1 MCNCKLISVFLLL
14 SMVCIQ
20 SEGQAPQRNMY
31 EFDFIKNTNPWL
43 TSANAAGLGLLQV
56 DRTSFVE
63 AYFNK
68 EDGALVPV
76 EGSDNSLLAGAQTE
90 SFVRISDKIAFH
102 GKLSYSY
109 FHGKNMGG
117 HYLMDPSYNP
127 INFVENSTDNTGIK
141 TKESFLLLGGISY
154 SFNSKWSIGAELG
167 YETANYAK
175 RKDPRPLSQWMDL
188 DISAGLRF
196 APGDRF
202 SAGINFIYSRTVEN
216 LGCYTFGTAD
226 RQYYTLVDYGGYF
239 GSVELLDGSTGYV
252 DSSGETSLRPMV
264 NAFYGTSLQL
274 VFGKPDNILFF
285 NEITYKNRS
294 GYYGEKASSEVVYC
308 EFGGNIFGYT
318 GSLGMRRGKNFHKIR
333 LFGEYANIINNE
345 NIYQRT
351 TPPGENTIVEY
362 FGQREALNRT
372 DINASLSYT
381 GYLGVEQFR
390 PKWEYGI
397 VVDAA
402 YRTFRATYYPYY
414 RDQNV
419 TSLTGMLHG
428 RRNIQ
433 VSKNIFTV
441 SLAAG
446 YFMGFGT
453 KNSDGALASS
463 STDNHRT
470 NDSYLNKDFE
480 YDTAARVSGSLG
492 FRYTRLFGSK
502 IAAYIDVRDTY
513 NHTLE
518 KPEFLADGYRNAFTV
533 SVGCAF

>member
-1 MCNCKLISVFLLL
+1 MCNCKLITVFLLL

-43 TSANAAGLGLLQV
+43 TSANATGLGLLQV

-68 EDGALVPV
+68 GDGALVPV

-90 SFVRISDKIAFH
+90 SFVRVSDKIAFH

-127 INFVENSTDNTGIK
+127 INFVENTEDNNGVK
-141 TKESFLLLGGISY
+141 VRELYYLRGGMSY
-154 SFNSKWSIGAELG
+154 SFNEHWSLG
-167 YETANYAK
+167 LDFEYETGNYAK
-175 RKDPRPLSQWMDL
+175 RKDPRPQSSWMDL
-188 DISAGLRF
+188 DMTAGV
-196 APGDRF
+196 RF
-202 SAGINFIYSRTVEN
+202 SPKDNFSVGLNARYARTMERIASEI
-216 LGCYTFGTAD
+216 FGTTD
-226 RQYYTLVDYGGYF
+226 RQYYTLIDYGGYF
-239 GSVELLDGSTGYV
+239 GRVENLDNDNGYVGST
-252 DSSGETSLRPMV
+252 SMPMINV
-264 NAFYGTSLQL
+264 FYGAALQL
-274 VFGKPDNILFF
+274 VFGKQDNVLFF
-285 NEITYKNRS
+285 NELSWSNRS
-294 GYYGEKASSEVVYC
+294 GYYGLRGSSDVVFC
-308 EFGGNIFGYT
+308 EFSGNILSYE
-318 GSLGMRRGKNFHKIR
+318 GSLGINRGRTYHRIS
-333 LFGEYANIINNE
+333 LYGEYEGLINNE

-351 TPPGENTIVEY
+351 SVPGESTVVEY

-480 YDTAARVSGSLG
+480 YDTAARVSGSIG